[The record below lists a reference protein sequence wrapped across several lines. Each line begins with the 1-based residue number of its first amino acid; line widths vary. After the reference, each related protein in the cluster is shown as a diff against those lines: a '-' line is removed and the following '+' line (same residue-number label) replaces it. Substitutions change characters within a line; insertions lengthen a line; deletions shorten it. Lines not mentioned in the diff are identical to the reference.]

1 MPAAPKP
8 PPRVKAPRPLRRKAP
23 MRSETPM
30 ERTAKKPRR
39 IVRLPADVRAIVMER
54 AGGRCERR
62 RSAGSSG
69 ASWRCL
75 YIPTQVAHVH
85 GLGMGG
91 NRSKRGATCPTCGTR
106 LNDPANLL
114 AVCSL
119 ACNDAVAR
127 PCPGKTPAPAVTT
140 CVNCLDELH
149 EACAKSWLLAESI
162 EPDAPV
168 EAVACGC
175 GHGGGA

>member
-1 MPAAPKP
+1 MTPHPKP
-8 PPRVKAPRPLRRKAP
+8 EPRVKAPRPLRRKAP

-39 IVRLPADVRAIVMER
+39 IVRLPADVRDEVLTR
-54 AGGRCERR
+54 SHGRCERR
-62 RSAGSSG
+62 WPAHAR
-69 ASWRCL
+69 ASWRCGL
-75 YIPTQVAHVH
+75 PVTQVAHVH

-91 NRSKRGATCPTCGTR
+91 NRSKRNATCSTCGTR

-140 CVNCLDELH
+140 CTPCAEGLH

-162 EPDAPV
+162 EPDSPTA
-168 EAVACGC
+168 AVACAC
-175 GHGGGA
+175 SHGGAP